1 MKNPGDILLISCY
14 ELGCQPAG
22 LAAAAASLREI
33 GFSPEILDLSV
44 QAFDPERA
52 RRARFAGISV
62 PMHTALRLGVKTA
75 RRFRE
80 LNAGCHIC
88 FFGLYAQLNAEYLL
102 EETADSV
109 IGGEYGAPLR
119 TWVGQLAHGK
129 NGPVP
134 GLSLKGRLSAPH
146 LERAP
151 SAAPDRDLLPSLE
164 RYARLE
170 YQGERRLVGA
180 VEASRGCK
188 HWCRHCPIPPVYGG
202 RFYAVAPDSVVSDI
216 RELARRGARHI
227 HFTDPDFLNGPAH
240 ALRIARA
247 LHEAFPEMTYDF
259 TAKVEHILKQRPLFK
274 ELAAMGC
281 LFVVTALESLS
292 DRVLENLD
300 KGHTR
305 GDILRALAVLKEAGI
320 AMRPSFVAF
329 TPWTSLEDYIDML
342 DVIEHEGLIGHVDP
356 VQLSIRLLIPP
367 GSLLLG
373 VEALKPFLGALRQE
387 NFAYDWKHLDPRM
400 EDLWKSVWG
409 LVEDAAKRGEEA
421 ERTFYR
427 IREKALSIRDNRLPA
442 QTAVYPQR
450 PESRPPRLSEAWF
463 CCAEPTDAQI
473 EIVEG

>member
-1 MKNPGDILLISCY
+1 M
-14 ELGCQPAG
+14 
-22 LAAAAASLREI
+22 
-33 GFSPEILDLSV
+33 
-44 QAFDPERA
+44 
-52 RRARFAGISV
+52 
-62 PMHTALRLGVKTA
+62 
-75 RRFRE
+75 
-80 LNAGCHIC
+80 
-88 FFGLYAQLNAEYLL
+88 L

-109 IGGEYGAPLR
+109 IGGEYGAPLLL
-119 TWVGQLAHGK
+119 WVEQLAHGK

-134 GLSLKGRLSAPH
+134 GLSVKARFSEPN
-146 LERAP
+146 LERA
-151 SAAPDRDLLPSLE
+151 SALAPDRDFLPSLD

-170 YQGERRLVGA
+170 YQGERRLVGS
-180 VEASRGCK
+180 VDASRGCK

-202 RFYAVAPDSVVSDI
+202 RFYAVSVDAVLSDI

-240 ALRIARA
+240 AARIARA
-247 LHEAFPEMTYDF
+247 LHEAFPELSFDF

-305 GDILRALAVLKEAGI
+305 GDILQALAVLKEAGI

-329 TPWTSLEDYIDML
+329 TPWTSLEDYADML
-342 DVIEHEGLIGHVDP
+342 DFIEHEGLIGHVDA

-387 NFAYDWKHLDPRM
+387 NFAYDWKHPDPRM
-400 EDLWKSVWG
+400 EELWTDVRR

-421 ERTFYR
+421 HMTFYR
-427 IREKALSIRDNRLPA
+427 IREKALAATGIRGRALPEGENRRPA
-442 QTAVYPQR
+442 ETAVASER
-450 PESRPPRLSEAWF
+450 SETRPPRLSEAWF